1 MFSSLSFSQLL
12 EMCLLS
18 CEYWFLDPI
27 GNPSFALIWLVL
39 GFETGSVLECTL
51 KAASVVV
58 SVHLSNSVSTQKNK
72 WDATRSL
79 RFNQD
84 AQRED
89 GKCYYLSNI
98 KLGINTNVFIVIC
111 IFGDGKCR

>member
-18 CEYWFLDPI
+18 CEYWFLDPV
-27 GNPSFALIWLVL
+27 GNPCFALLWFLVL
-39 GFETGSVLECTL
+39 RRGLYWSAPCSSGSGCFCP
-51 KAASVVV
+51 
-58 SVHLSNSVSTQKNK
+58 LSNSVSMQKNK

-89 GKCYYLSNI
+89 GKFYCLSNI
-98 KLGINTNVFIVIC
+98 KLGINTSVFIVVC
-111 IFGDGKCR
+111 AFGGGECSNH